1 MECSLFQFRDTFGGA
16 LTKRWVKCLVLLAY
30 VTYMAAACWG
40 FTNIKEGL
48 DKKNTAN
55 YDSYSVKYYEMDDTY
70 FKKYAF
76 TISVVFSGPNLDF
89 SNVETQ
95 NKIEYITKVGLFVMK
110 KY

>member
-1 MECSLFQFRDTFGGA
+1 
-16 LTKRWVKCLVLLAY
+16 
-30 VTYMAAACWG
+30 MAAACWG

-89 SNVETQ
+89 SNIETQ
-95 NKIEYITKVGLFVMK
+95 NKIEYITKVSFFVVKSYYFK
-110 KY
+110 KMDIIILIHYIYNLRNWRTRPI